1 MTQIKLIK
9 IGFAVIIA
17 LLVAVLCVCISN
29 NHTNDNTL
37 SNSVKLDSLINS
49 NKGQIKQIKQSQDEL
64 LLQLYDIENS
74 KETILHKYHEKVIT
88 IERRTIDNPKKFG
101 DSLFDLLAK
110 RDKDGYF
117 NPPAIKVD

>member
-9 IGFAVIIA
+9 IGFAVIVA
-17 LLVAVLCVCISN
+17 LLVAVLCVCIYNTSQ
-29 NHTNDNTL
+29 HTNNAPDSL
-37 SNSVKLDSLINS
+37 KLDSLINS
-49 NKGQIKQIKQSQDEL
+49 NKGEIKQIKQKQDEM

-74 KETILHKYHEKVIT
+74 KQTLLHKYHEKVIT

-101 DSLFDLLAK
+101 DSLFNFLAK
-110 RDKDGYF
+110 RDAEGYF